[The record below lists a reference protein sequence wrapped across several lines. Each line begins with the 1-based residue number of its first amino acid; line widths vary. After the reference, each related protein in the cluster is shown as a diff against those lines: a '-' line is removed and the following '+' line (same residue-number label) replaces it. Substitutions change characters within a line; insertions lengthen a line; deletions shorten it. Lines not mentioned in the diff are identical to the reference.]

1 MLKRTLP
8 AVAVIADAHF
18 HDVDTDFGFARV
30 AVEGRE
36 VTMRSW
42 ADTRQSTRVFNESA
56 EAFWAALAEVRRR
69 GIRHVVLLGDYTDDG
84 QRATT
89 SALRDI
95 LHEHADAFDI
105 SFYALPGNHDIFGPR
120 GRHHTKQFL
129 GRDGRGILVTSDA
142 NGAGSGVTVSD
153 RMYCEGYPAGL
164 DPMAAFGYFRRPE
177 YLHWETP
184 FGTSD
189 AVEDRRYGVASP
201 DGSNRYELMDASYL
215 VEPEPGLWLLM
226 IDANVFEPVNGT
238 FEWGEEAAFI
248 DSTSGGWNAMIRC
261 KPFVVSW
268 IADVCARAR
277 RLGKTLLAFSHY
289 PVLDPFDGAT
299 GAEAA
304 LFGETNIA
312 RRTPRKDV
320 ERALLAAGLSLHFSG
335 HLHVEGVTRRGSG
348 DRSLTNIAVP
358 SLVAF
363 PPAFEIAHPGEG
375 SVVVETVELSG
386 LPADQR
392 LRSAY
397 EREVALL
404 GEEPEAAFSSSTY
417 GAFLRAHKRAL
428 VSHRYFP
435 EEWPPAVVERVAD
448 LTLEE
453 IACIFTEE
461 SAGGAPILSALVHAS
476 AIDIAELR
484 SLPMIE
490 LVADWYCLRQGASLA
505 LPHIEK
511 SRLPLYRF
519 LAERFGCAPRSRHDS
534 SVKGFLGI
542 FLGALGLFL
551 DRAENGEAQIVVA
564 SDPVQQDAPA

>member
-1 MLKRTLP
+1 MLKRALP

-18 HDVDTDFGFARV
+18 HDLEADFGFDRV
-30 AVEGRE
+30 EVEGRKI
-36 VTMRSW
+36 TMRSW
-42 ADTRQSTRVFNESA
+42 AETRKSTRVFNESA
-56 EAFWAALAEVRRR
+56 DAFLAALAEVRRR

-89 SALRDI
+89 GALRNI
-95 LHEHADAFDI
+95 LDEHSAFGM
-105 SFYALPGNHDIFGPR
+105 SFYALPGNHDIFGPQ

-129 GRDGRGILVTSDA
+129 DCAGRGILVTSDVKR
-142 NGAGSGVTVSD
+142 AGSGVTVSD

-164 DPMAAFGYFRRPE
+164 DPMAGFGYFRKPE

-184 FGTSD
+184 FGMSD
-189 AVEDRRYGVASP
+189 AAEDREYEVASP
-201 DGSNRYELMDASYL
+201 DGRNRYNMMDASYL

-226 IDANVFEPVNGT
+226 IDANVFEPVTGVY
-238 FEWGEEAAFI
+238 EWGDEAAFI
-248 DSTSGGWNAMIRC
+248 DSTSGGWNAMLRC
-261 KPFVVSW
+261 KPFVIPW
-268 IADVCARAR
+268 IADVCARAE

-289 PVLDPFDGAT
+289 PVLDSFDGAT
-299 GAEAA
+299 GAEGA

-312 RRTPRKDV
+312 RRTPRRAV

-348 DRSLTNIAVP
+348 GQSLTNVAVP

-363 PPAFEIAHPGEG
+363 PPAFKIAHPGEG
-375 SVVVETVELSG
+375 NVAVETVELSG
-386 LPADQR
+386 LPVHPR
-392 LRSAY
+392 LRNAY
-397 EREVALL
+397 EREAALL
-404 GEEPEAAFSSSTY
+404 GEEPDDAFSAPSY

-435 EEWPPAVVERVAD
+435 EEWPRAIVERVAD

-453 IACIFTEE
+453 IACLFTGE
-461 SAGGAPILSALVHAS
+461 SAGSAPKLSALGQAS
-476 AIDIAELR
+476 AIDIAELGR
-484 SLPMIE
+484 LPMIE

-505 LPHIEK
+505 LAHIEE

-519 LAERFGCAPRSRHDS
+519 LADRFGCEPQTCHDS
-534 SVKGFLGI
+534 PAKGFVAI

-551 DRAENGEAQIVVA
+551 ERAGNSQAHIVVPSNPA
-564 SDPVQQDAPA
+564 RQDASA